1 MTAMTTFS
9 WIAMTLAGGL
19 GAVLR
24 LVVDSAVKSRLGA
37 RFPYGTLVV
46 NLSGAFLLGLVTSA
60 ALPSPASLIVG
71 TGMIGAYTTFSTWM
85 LQTYEL
91 ADGREL
97 RYAAANIVIPAAG
110 GLAAAALGYCLGTL
124 V

>member
-1 MTAMTTFS
+1 MTTFS

-37 RFPYGTLVV
+37 RFPYGSLVV

-60 ALPSPASLIVG
+60 ALPSPMSLIVG

-110 GLAAAALGYCLGTL
+110 GLAAAALGYCLGAL

>member
-1 MTAMTTFS
+1 MTTFS

-37 RFPYGTLVV
+37 RFPYGTLIV

-60 ALPSPASLIVG
+60 ALPSPVSLIVG
-71 TGMIGAYTTFSTWM
+71 AGMIGAYTTFSTWM

-91 ADGREL
+91 ADGGEL

-110 GLAAAALGYCLGTL
+110 GLAAAALGYWLGTL
-124 V
+124 I